1 MKTWVSQFL
10 TNKLLHITDE
20 KELDPKEEE
29 VEEYKQQANFFKEQG
44 NAAFQKGDTEGAVKF
59 FSQAISV
66 DPDNYLVYS
75 NRSAAYMTLNHV
87 SKALHD
93 AEICVQMAPNWA
105 KGYSRLGT
113 AQQGLK
119 RFEAAMDSF
128 KKGIQLDPNN
138 AGLWSALKSCER
150 AAEQDKQER
159 FARAELERKKE
170 EDRLKRME
178 EAKKQM
184 SEQKQQKEEASL
196 NDFFDDLSALK
207 SKNEDDKEETTDL
220 PKAPPKE
227 YHITKEQEEE
237 DDLLASFFT
246 EVSNPTSATSAPTKA
261 KSSASLFSED
271 AGTANG
277 NDDEEENKEDN
288 KKLLTEKYTK
298 QHLGSSKEIVQRL
311 TGEFHQW
318 KNLNPFA
325 VFDLDI
331 DATEE
336 DIKFRYKKLSLKVH
350 PDRLRNMEHAR
361 EAFEQVKE
369 AYEKLMDPDQRKTT
383 IAHTENVTED
393 LQKERKRTLHN
404 TPGMTEA
411 MLPDYEEE
419 RKKALFKHFASKRI
433 KNTFLLFC
441 KCLSS
446 LFLFRCRADEKIE

>member
-1 MKTWVSQFL
+1 MSAQVCVGFKTPVISSRVFRKKQ
-10 TNKLLHITDE
+10 KMSE
-20 KELDPKEEE
+20 KEPDQKEEE

-93 AEICVQMAPNWA
+93 AEMCVQMAPNWS

-119 RFEAAMDSF
+119 RFDAAIDTF

-138 AGLWSALKSCER
+138 AALWSALKSCER

-178 EAKKQM
+178 DAKKQM
-184 SEQKQQKEEASL
+184 SEQKQQKEEENSL
-196 NDFFDDLSALK
+196 DDFFDDLSALK
-207 SKNEDDKEETTDL
+207 SKNEDKEETDL

-246 EVSNPTSATSAPTKA
+246 EVSNPTTAATKA

-271 AGTANG
+271 AGAADG
-277 NDDEEENKEDN
+277 NEDEENKEDN
-288 KKLLTEKYTK
+288 KKLLTEKYSK
-298 QHLGSSKEIVQRL
+298 QHLGTSKEIVERL

-393 LQKERKRTLHN
+393 VQKERKRTLHN
-404 TPGMTEA
+404 TPGMTET

-419 RKKALFKHFASKRI
+419 RKKALFKHFASTR
-433 KNTFLLFC
+433 NYSTLYLCNFSYRHF
-441 KCLSS
+441 
-446 LFLFRCRADEKIE
+446 FND